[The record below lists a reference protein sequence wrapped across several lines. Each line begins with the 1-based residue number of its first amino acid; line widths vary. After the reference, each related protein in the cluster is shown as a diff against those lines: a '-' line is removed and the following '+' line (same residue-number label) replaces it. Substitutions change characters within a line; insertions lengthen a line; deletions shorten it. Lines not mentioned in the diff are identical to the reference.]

1 MLRFMSSTV
10 FYIFM
15 IALINKLIL
24 IPTFNNFSSKIDVK
38 NMLVLIHFFVIKIRS
53 FLNRA
58 ISDSTNQLLISP
70 TRLTSLTAYYL

>member
-10 FYIFM
+10 FYIFL

-24 IPTFNNFSSKIDVK
+24 IPTFNNFSSKIIDVK
-38 NMLVLIHFFVIKIRS
+38 NMLVLIHFFVIKIRP

-58 ISDSTNQLLISP
+58 IS
-70 TRLTSLTAYYL
+70 